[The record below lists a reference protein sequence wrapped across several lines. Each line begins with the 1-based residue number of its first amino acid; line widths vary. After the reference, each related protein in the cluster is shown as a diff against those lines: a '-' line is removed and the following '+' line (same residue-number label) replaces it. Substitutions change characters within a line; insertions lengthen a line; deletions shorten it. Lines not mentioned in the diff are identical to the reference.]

1 MHTFGAKRQKRLPIS
16 DGETRPRIFGDYLTN
31 TGGRA
36 HEKKQRGAAAAKSS
50 EKKEP
55 RGTAPA
61 MERPHK
67 NGSAMLAGVAAAD
80 GTRSANG

>member
-1 MHTFGAKRQKRLPIS
+1 MKERR
-16 DGETRPRIFGDYLTN
+16 E
-31 TGGRA
+31 
-36 HEKKQRGAAAAKSS
+36 HEKKQRGAAAATSS

-67 NGSAMLAGVAAAD
+67 NGSAILAGVPNAG